1 MGNPHVSPPQVF
13 VVEEACGSTFPTL
26 VEAASTVRL
35 AVESQ
40 LDAAKTALAE
50 AASKASTRRDMWA
63 ARRVAINKLVHAAQ
77 DADADVAAVPLVI
90 RPELTGRVA
99 FKRDTR
105 HAWETYLLDGDVR
118 ARVRACL
125 LLLFLFFAHTP
136 PQVVP
141 APDSSAK
148 VKENVSKAFLNARPR
163 VALGS
168 HNGLVRGSATHDGR
182 DPTAAASADG
192 VPAHLSLLARGA
204 EQRLFNQRGV
214 RTSTLPP
221 FPAPVPE
228 EPFDVA
234 MAQLCRKPAFRK

>member
-1 MGNPHVSPPQVF
+1 MRTWQRCRWSFAQNSQ
-13 VVEEACGSTFPTL
+13 
-26 VEAASTVRL
+26 AASPSNVTRGMRG
-35 AVESQ
+35 
-40 LDAAKTALAE
+40 KHTCWTA
-50 AASKASTRRDMWA
+50 M
-63 ARRVAINKLVHAAQ
+63 
-77 DADADVAAVPLVI
+77 
-90 RPELTGRVA
+90 
-99 FKRDTR
+99 
-105 HAWETYLLDGDVR
+105 Y
-118 ARVRACL
+118 VRACVPVCF
-125 LLLFLFFAHTP
+125 LLFLLFAHTP

-141 APDSSAK
+141 APDSGAK

-163 VALGS
+163 IALGS

-204 EQRLFNQRGV
+204 EQRLFNQGGV